1 MNQSTLLALGLI
13 AGVAVLALWLR
24 HHSVSTPGGPL
35 APQPPDAHRP
45 DAGDDD
51 EVDLESDEDGG
62 AAITVDGLAF
72 IADEHGVNLVPT
84 PDPLAPALGP
94 VVPLEYLRP
103 GDFTG
108 ARVVRGDPSRDPWR
122 LELLGR
128 EGEYVCYGFEVE
140 EAARIALDLLERRS
154 VMRLARDDE
163 GRPFVPSTEQFE
175 EARRRHDET
184 ERLLALGEEGE
195 GSQPLH

>member
-1 MNQSTLLALGLI
+1 MPLRLHPDPGPTL
-13 AGVAVLALWLR
+13 
-24 HHSVSTPGGPL
+24 
-35 APQPPDAHRP
+35 
-45 DAGDDD
+45 
-51 EVDLESDEDGG
+51 EG
-62 AAITVDGLAF
+62 AANLPRFG
-72 IADEHGVNLVPT
+72 DEFT
-84 PDPLAPALGP
+84 PVTPLAPAPGP
-94 VVPLEYLRP
+94 VVPVEYLRP

-108 ARVVRGDPSRDPWR
+108 GRVVRGDPARDPWR
-122 LELLGR
+122 LELLAR
-128 EGEYVCYGFEVE
+128 EGEFVWYGFEVE

-163 GRPFVPSTEQFE
+163 GRPFAPSTEQFE

>member
-1 MNQSTLLALGLI
+1 MNQSTLIALALI

-24 HHSVSTPGGPL
+24 SQSVSTPEGTP
-35 APQPPDAHRP
+35 APPPPDAHLP
-45 DAGDDD
+45 DDETDDGDDF
-51 EVDLESDEDGG
+51 ESGEEGG

-84 PDPLAPALGP
+84 PDPLAPAHGP
-94 VVPLEYLRP
+94 VVPVEYLRP

-108 ARVVRGDPSRDPWR
+108 ARVVRGDPARDPWR
-122 LELLGR
+122 LELLAR
-128 EGEYVCYGFEVE
+128 EGEFVWYGFEVE

-154 VMRLARDDE
+154 VLRLVRDEE
-163 GRPFVPSTEQFE
+163 GRPAAPATEPFE

-195 GSQPLH
+195 GSQTLH

>member
-13 AGVAVLALWLR
+13 VGVAALALWLR
-24 HHSVSTPGGPL
+24 RQSVSSPQSLP
-35 APQPPDAHRP
+35 APPSSDRLS
-45 DAGDDD
+45 GV
-51 EVDLESDEDGG
+51 EDEDDPGLDDGEG
-62 AAITVDGLAF
+62 AAITVDGFAF
-72 IADEHGVNLVPT
+72 IADQHGVNLVPT
-84 PDPLAPALGP
+84 PDPLAPAPGP
-94 VVPLEYLRP
+94 VVPVEYLRH

-108 ARVVRGDPSRDPWR
+108 ARVVRGDPSLDPLR

-128 EGEYVCYGFEVE
+128 EGEYVTYGFEVE
-140 EAARIALDLLERRS
+140 EAARAALDLLERRS
-154 VMRLARDDE
+154 VMRYVPDE
-163 GRPFVPSTEQFE
+163 DGRPFVPSTEQFE